1 LRRKR
6 PPSFPERK
14 SFIKL
19 RADPRYRTYPPTKKS
34 NCSGSSFA
42 ADRIYMRFP
51 GRVPVAAPAMPS
63 PARTSGS
70 RIFVR
75 NPGSSAENV
84 RTENSNLW
92 TSTRFT
98 TTCLA
103 SMSLGYILYYRTAPV
118 TSWRWILIRT
128 TGEQTFVRWPRPVV
142 VKVFLISLRCLD
154 PVLAPIYGS
163 SFRKPSRPGPQGL
176 WDSRC

>member
-1 LRRKR
+1 
-6 PPSFPERK
+6 
-14 SFIKL
+14 
-19 RADPRYRTYPPTKKS
+19 
-34 NCSGSSFA
+34 
-42 ADRIYMRFP
+42 MRFA
-51 GRVPVAAPAMPS
+51 GRVPAAVPAMPS

-142 VKVFLISLRCLD
+142 VKVFLISLRYLD

-163 SFRKPSRPGPQGL
+163 SFRKPSRPGQRGL
-176 WDSRC
+176 WGSSCWIKPWGSIQVYPSIPMTGCSPTRTRCPMVGLAI